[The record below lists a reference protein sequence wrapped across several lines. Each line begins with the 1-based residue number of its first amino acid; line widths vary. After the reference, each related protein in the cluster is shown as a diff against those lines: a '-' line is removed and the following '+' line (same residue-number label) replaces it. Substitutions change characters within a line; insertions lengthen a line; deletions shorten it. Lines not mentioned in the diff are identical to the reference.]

1 MPLFENDRY
10 RFYADRMEAF
20 DVHAGIYRSSDGQ
33 TITKDGDPAYTWKR
47 ARSESLALRT
57 PFPILDAVFALAVS
71 ETLDRVVPAG
81 TDSLRLKGDVP
92 GGSYYWPYY
101 SWTPGKDLREYT
113 RDTAQHVEWGD
124 SILLDRLAAKGS
136 LIRRCDIEARRLRE
150 DPVVTADA
158 LHFIR
163 AAWTYFLVTG
173 DRDLLARTWE
183 CMWGTIQ
190 AKEAHHRQS
199 NGLWT
204 GSPWSDNEG
213 GFIDREHFV
222 HRNNSVVS
230 LYANTMVAGAWQ
242 ALGAIAAELGKSE
255 QAATAASRYQ
265 ALRQTINAE
274 LYRPELGTYAYY
286 LYLPTGTYVDRSED
300 ISAGLIYLYGIAD
313 AKRAL
318 AYHARFTPTPYGY
331 RNLDPAMPVGEAHYH
346 GGNVW
351 ENQEGFHGWALAR
364 LDRPDDFAPFIF
376 WHARAG
382 LPLKEW
388 REGTIRPAT
397 GEMHTIFKH
406 VLWGSL
412 GYTSYWT
419 RGVFGLQYEPDGLRF
434 DPCVPL
440 QFGESFEAELR
451 NVHYREANLTIKL
464 SGSGVV
470 LKRLLLDGAA
480 VDLIPK
486 DLRGPHRVAL
496 EMAD

>member
-1 MPLFENDRY
+1 
-10 RFYADRMEAF
+10 
-20 DVHAGIYRSSDGQ
+20 
-33 TITKDGDPAYTWKR
+33 
-47 ARSESLALRT
+47 
-57 PFPILDAVFALAVS
+57 
-71 ETLDRVVPAG
+71 
-81 TDSLRLKGDVP
+81 
-92 GGSYYWPYY
+92 
-101 SWTPGKDLREYT
+101 
-113 RDTAQHVEWGD
+113 
-124 SILLDRLAAKGS
+124 
-136 LIRRCDIEARRLRE
+136 
-150 DPVVTADA
+150 
-158 LHFIR
+158 
-163 AAWTYFLVTG
+163 
-173 DRDLLARTWE
+173 
-183 CMWGTIQ
+183 
-190 AKEAHHRQS
+190 
-199 NGLWT
+199 
-204 GSPWSDNEG
+204 
-213 GFIDREHFV
+213 
-222 HRNNSVVS
+222 
-230 LYANTMVAGAWQ
+230 
-242 ALGAIAAELGKSE
+242 
-255 QAATAASRYQ
+255 
-265 ALRQTINAE
+265 
-274 LYRPELGTYAYY
+274 
-286 LYLPTGTYVDRSED
+286 LPTGTYVDRSED